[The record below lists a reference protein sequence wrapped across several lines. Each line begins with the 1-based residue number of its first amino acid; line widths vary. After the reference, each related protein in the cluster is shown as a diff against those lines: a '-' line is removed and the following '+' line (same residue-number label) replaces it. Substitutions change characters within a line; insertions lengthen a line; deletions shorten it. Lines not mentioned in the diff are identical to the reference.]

1 MCFKVCVMPSLAGLN
16 LEGEKSNI
24 EENQEYFVRVLTKL
38 NERSFAHFMFKLV
51 HLMYSS
57 LSSFVLIHCQM
68 LKQKKKKRIQ
78 VIGCITIL
86 IHSSLSFSGQFV
98 F

>member
-1 MCFKVCVMPSLAGLN
+1 MRLISPMTCVLRVLVCFKVCVMPSLAGLN

-57 LSSFVLIHCQM
+57 LSSIVLIHCHM
-68 LKQKKKKRIQ
+68 LKLKKR
-78 VIGCITIL
+78 G
-86 IHSSLSFSGQFV
+86 FK
-98 F
+98 